1 MVVTLAATAV
11 SDDSTKVHRLEVEV
25 VPGLIL
31 HTNEFLKGLNPE
43 VRTMNHSFT
52 AKLKYAFMPPEGSL
66 QAQSYKGVYQGA
78 GMAIHDLNPQL
89 GHPLSVFLFQG
100 ATIATLS
107 KRLALNYEWNLGL
120 TYGWKNFDTEE
131 RPENRVIGSRT
142 TANIDLDL
150 YLRWTL
156 SRHWDLN
163 VGAAFTHYSNG
174 NTSIPNAGLNVM
186 GAKVSVAY
194 FWGRQEEGGRSKEK
208 GGRSKETGDRKQETG
223 GGRQEEGGTH
233 RWVWDLTVYGAWKQK
248 GVEMSDGIHA
258 LPGTYGVAGFHL
270 NPLYR
275 LNRWLNVGP
284 SLDGAY
290 DWSANLDIDNSV
302 FSREIKVV
310 QEADVIPAPWHRQV
324 GLGLSARGEFVMPYF
339 TINFGIGH
347 HFVNGRTG
355 DLKGFYEILALKIHV
370 LRQAYLHI
378 GYSLYDFAYPN
389 NLLLGLGVH
398 L

>member
-1 MVVTLAATAV
+1 MVITLAATAV
-11 SDDSTKVHRLEVEV
+11 SDDSTKVHCLEVEV

-52 AKLKYAFMPPEGSL
+52 TKLKYAFMPPEGSL

-78 GMAIHDLNPQL
+78 GIAIHDLNPQL

-107 KRLALNYEWNLGL
+107 KQLAFNYEWNLGL
-120 TYGWKNFDTEE
+120 THGWKNFDTEE

-156 SRHWDLN
+156 SCHWDLN

-194 FWGRQEEGGRSKEK
+194 FFKRKVEGGKRKVE
-208 GGRSKETGDRKQETG
+208 GGKRD
-223 GGRQEEGGTH
+223 EEGGTH
-233 RWVWDLTVYGAWKQK
+233 RWFWDLTVYGAWKQK

-284 SLDGAY
+284 SLDGTY